1 MSHSRR
7 AFTLIEL
14 LVVIAIIAILAA
26 ILFPVFAQAKEA
38 AKKTAAI
45 SDSKQMALGDIMYS
59 TDSDD
64 FFPISAYN
72 ENQKIWPGVPDT
84 NSQLLLK
91 PYLKNEGIMFDP
103 TDPAGVRDR
112 ECPGQLAGC
121 DGLEDPNLVPA
132 ALHQAQHD
140 FNIGMTADWGIN
152 YEFINPVWV
161 YGNGAL
167 DITSIPQTQVTRPAN
182 TILAISA
189 LWDRHADGTP
199 FGGGNY
205 GVDAPCI
212 LDPAPGLPFGGDQRP
227 NHPPAGNYGGYYWF
241 GGWNPQAPL
250 AWNVFGGVWPWHGT
264 HTIVAWVDG
273 HVKVL
278 DITAVGAGCNILPA
292 WGGYITDES
301 KYQWTLN

>member
-1 MSHSRR
+1 MSRR
-7 AFTLIEL
+7 RIAFTLIEL

-45 SDSKQMALGDIMYS
+45 SNSKQVALADIMYS

-64 FFPISAYN
+64 GFPISSYN

-91 PYLKNEGIMFDP
+91 PYMKNEGILFDP
-103 TDPAGVRDR
+103 TNPAGERDR
-112 ECPGQLAGC
+112 ECPGQAAGC

-132 ALHQAQHD
+132 NLKQAQHD

-152 YEFINPVWV
+152 YEFINPVYV
-161 YGNGAL
+161 TPSGL
-167 DITSIPQTQVTRPAN
+167 DITAIAQTAVSRPAN
-182 TILAISA
+182 TILAISS
-189 LWDRHADGTP
+189 LWDRRADGTP

-205 GVDAPCI
+205 GVDAPCVYDVNNKD
-212 LDPAPGLPFGGDQRP
+212 LRPGYQSGWGW
-227 NHPPAGNYGGYYWF
+227 YWF
-241 GGWNPQAPL
+241 GGWNPQSPL

-264 HTIVAWVDG
+264 HTVVAWVDG
-273 HVKVL
+273 HTKVL
-278 DITAVGAGCNILPA
+278 DITQVAQGCDVRPGWAGHVLNINTYL
-292 WGGYITDES
+292 WSD
-301 KYQWTLN
+301 N